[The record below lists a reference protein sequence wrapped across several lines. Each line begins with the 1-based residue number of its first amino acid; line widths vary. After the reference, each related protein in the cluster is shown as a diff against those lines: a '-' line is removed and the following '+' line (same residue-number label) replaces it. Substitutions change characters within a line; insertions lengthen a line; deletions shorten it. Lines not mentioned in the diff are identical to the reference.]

1 MSGFLENLENFIFP
15 DDEPEENLYPEKIQ
29 YESSVDQNMIDLLG
43 PSNCECGKCR
53 C

>member
-1 MSGFLENLENFIFP
+1 MSGFLENLENLIFP
-15 DDEPEENLYPEKIQ
+15 DEPEENISQNIQ

>member
-15 DDEPEENLYPEKIQ
+15 DDEPEKIQ

-43 PSNCECGKCR
+43 PSNYECGKCR